1 MKNFFKIIISYD
13 TAFKHRN
20 IAARIFLL
28 ACKFRNFVTNNYS
41 IFSVSIE
48 HVLRIGHRRGDDEC
62 KGVPAQHPDPGGPT
76 QAYQGT
82 CVG

>member
-1 MKNFFKIIISYD
+1 MDLEAEGDIDEKWGIR
-13 TAFKHRN
+13 AE
-20 IAARIFLL
+20 
-28 ACKFRNFVTNNYS
+28 TNNYS